1 MLVLLEEAGSP
12 VAAAAHPWDLLL
24 AHWHGFRL
32 DSDLAAGASPDA
44 SVPLALRAQMLVRPR
59 YRYEL
64 ARSADRVLAAAMQ
77 GAYFGRPRVPVCRD
91 RVRDCS
97 QEFGELIRR
106 LRATGPVPARGVA
119 KVGVLLA
126 DAGGPLYH
134 RANAED
140 LRARVRDAADAL
152 IAALP

>member
-64 ARSADRVLAAAMQ
+64 ARSADRVLAAATQ

>member
-12 VAAAAHPWDLLL
+12 VACTAHAWDRLLV
-24 AHWHGFRL
+24 HWHAFRL
-32 DSDLAAGASPDA
+32 DSDLAAGVSPEA
-44 SVPLALRAQMLVRPR
+44 SVELAVRAHMLVRTR

-64 ARSADRVLAAAMQ
+64 ARSADRVLAIAMRS
-77 GAYFGRPRVPVCRD
+77 AYSGRPRVPVCRD

-97 QEFGELIRR
+97 EEFGELIRR
-106 LRATGPVPARGVA
+106 LRAPGPVSARGVA

-134 RANAED
+134 RANADD
-140 LRARVRDAADAL
+140 LCAWVRDAADAL
-152 IAALP
+152 VAALP